1 MRASQLISF
10 FVLKITQT
18 QVLTLYSLAYKD
30 HEYLIEISD
39 ILLET
44 RSRFLCET
52 CNQNNFG
59 IRALILPEVNLSRF

>member
-1 MRASQLISF
+1 MRNLQPKQFWNSRVNF
-10 FVLKITQT
+10 
-18 QVLTLYSLAYKD
+18 AYKD